1 MRKLKHKEEKC
12 LGQNCECITC
22 RGGNMGTQVSSLTHL
37 SALNWLCSTEICIQF
52 WLSIME
58 LREHEEDAASSSCRS
73 AHPASAPSHKGKT
86 PAAQDWAQTTQIPF
100 NWLTSNKNLNVIS
113 TANLPGEVR
122 FEEIGK
128 ILYTMNWMHWKR
140 RMGKI
145 WDIEQEEMV
154 SK

>member
-1 MRKLKHKEEKC
+1 MHKEERC
-12 LGQNCECITC
+12 LGQNCEGITFSS
-22 RGGNMGTQVSSLTHL
+22 RNMGTQISSLTH
-37 SALNWLCSTEICIQF
+37 SSGLNFMRWLCSTEICMRF
-52 WLSIME
+52 WLSTME
-58 LREHEEDAASSSCRS
+58 LREHEEDAAPSSCRS
-73 AHPASAPSHKGKT
+73 AHAASALSHKGKA
-86 PAAQDWAQTTQIPF
+86 PAAQGWAQTTQTPS
-100 NWLTSNKNLNVIS
+100 NWLISKKNLNVIS

-122 FEEIGK
+122 FEEIGN